1 MEKNCYDSKLLPSPM
16 ETAGG
21 EAWSWKRSVS
31 CCHIKDPQPPLLAL
45 FQKKVYMIIFEG
57 KKQAKTRQ
65 KKGKQWDK
73 ISLHCKR
80 NQNGPECFKKKT
92 HSFWSN
98 SQKKKVQNHQFW
110 SRSINFPVKT
120 IKLCLDMVQ
129 RWEKRQLFDMKK
141 KLFPQP
147 SITFFINFKTHT
159 HTHIFS
165 WLVLNELPTV

>member
-98 SQKKKVQNHQFW
+98 SQKKKKCKITNFGHVQSIFLLKPSNFALTW
-110 SRSINFPVKT
+110 SRDGKKGNYLTWKKNFSHNP
-120 IKLCLDMVQ
+120 
-129 RWEKRQLFDMKK
+129 QLHFSLILKH
-141 KLFPQP
+141 
-147 SITFFINFKTHT
+147 THT
-159 HTHIFS
+159 HTSSLGLF
-165 WLVLNELPTV
+165 